1 MKVVNTNSS
10 NSVLSPSLWEGRD
23 GIKFIIS
30 GGGTGGHIYPAI
42 AIANELRSRFPKAE
56 FLFVGAQDKMEMQ
69 KVPQAGYAIKGLWIA
84 GLQRKFTLQNLLF
97 PVKLLSSLLKS
108 REIIKSFKPDVVIG
122 TGGFASGPLLQM
134 ANSLNIPTLIQEQNS
149 YPGITNKLLSK
160 KANKICVAY
169 ENLERFFPKEKMI
182 LTGNPVRQDLIAIDS
197 KRKEAIKFFN
207 LDPSKKTLLILGG
220 SLGARRVNQLI
231 EKELGFFTSH
241 KLQIIWQCGKF
252 YLDEYKKYDSNNVQ
266 VLAFIDRMDL
276 VYAAADFVISRA
288 GASSV
293 SELSIVGK
301 PVLFIPS
308 PNVAEDHQTK
318 NAKSIVDKNGALM
331 IKESELD
338 ENFNTIFSDLVTN
351 ENLQKQLSENIK
363 KLAKVNATKDI
374 VDEIVKLIK

>member
-97 PVKLLSSLLKS
+97 PVKLLSSLWKS
-108 REIIKSFKPDVVIG
+108 RAIIKSFKPDVVIG

-231 EKELGFFTSH
+231 EKELGFFASH
-241 KLQIIWQCGKF
+241 KVQIIWQCGKF